1 MKGFIRAVVVSMLL
15 LSSTANSGSWFQ
27 PCETAL
33 TTPPFRKL
41 NDFYLSHSDERQP
54 TLCFRLNDRE
64 FLVTLI
70 DTGRVLQGLY
80 YFNASNGTYAFA
92 DRYRRENLSVPLE
105 FDGPNKKHFA
115 LLRTDS
121 LHGGDWDAIYEVL
134 YLKPK
139 KEGKAFELEEL
150 FYVKQDPGVG
160 MCGERVLNGVAANI
174 DSVNVEN
181 EGTSKT
187 TLEFKLTEQ
196 SCPDGDTRSVQRRF
210 AWQSNHFV
218 EQKH

>member
-1 MKGFIRAVVVSMLL
+1 MKGFLRATTVLMLL
-15 LSSTANSGSWFQ
+15 LTSTANAGSWFQ

-41 NDFYLSHSDERQP
+41 NDFYLTHSEEHKP
-54 TLCFRLNDRE
+54 ELCFRLNDRE
-64 FLVTLI
+64 FLVTLD

-80 YFNASNGTYAFA
+80 YFNATDGTYAFP
-92 DRYRRENLSVPLE
+92 DGYYRANLSVPLE

-115 LLRTDS
+115 LLLTNN
-121 LHGGDWDAIYEVL
+121 LHGGVWDAVYEVL

-150 FYVKQDPGVG
+150 FYVNQDPGVG
-160 MCGERVLNGVAANI
+160 MCGERVLNGVAANV

-181 EGTSKT
+181 ERTAKT
-187 TLEFKLTEQ
+187 TLVFKLTEQ
-196 SCPDGDTRSVQRRF
+196 SCPDGDTHSVQRRF

-218 EQKH
+218 EQKQ